1 MADENI
7 IYAKKIANDFTTAE
21 KNKLA
26 GIESG
31 AEVNVIETVKKN
43 GTALTITNKAVDISV
58 PTASSTSP
66 KMDGTATEGT
76 ESTFARGDHVH
87 PTDTSRA
94 SSSHTHGN
102 ITNAGALQTTDIS
115 IASGDKLVVTDS
127 SNSNKIART
136 SLSFDGSTT
145 SQALTKKGTWGTF
158 LTSHQDISGKAN
170 LASPTFTGTPK
181 APTAAAGTNTTQ
193 IATTAFVQAEYA
205 TQPNTTTNLA
215 VYTSGRCTRKAG
227 GYRQIGNR
235 VDVDIQITI
244 NTTLAANDYWQL
256 IKGFPT
262 PARESALAVCVVG
275 KGAVYSGWIS
285 NAGAV
290 TIACGPTN
298 LVSGNVVSFTG
309 TYYTS

>member
-43 GTALTITNKAVDISV
+43 GTALTVSNKAVDISV

-66 KMDGTATEGT
+66 KMDGTAAVGT

-145 SQALTKKGTWGTF
+145 TQALSKKGTFETF
-158 LTSHQDISGKAN
+158 LTSHQSLSAYAK

-181 APTAAAGTNTTQ
+181 APTASKGTSTTQ
-193 IATTAFVQAEYA
+193 IATTAFVNNAFTPSLVSTGLSAYNSRC
-205 TQPNTTTNLA
+205 TI
-215 VYTSGRCTRKAG
+215 TSGT
-227 GYRQIGNR
+227 GYYKVGKMVFVQLR
-235 VDVDIQITI
+235 ITVK
-244 NTTLAANDYWQL
+244 TSLAANDYWTVV
-256 IKGFPT
+256 KGFPAGSWFAALSVAHRDRRGGLNCYVT
-262 PARESALAVCVVG
+262 DAGELVVCTNTLALANG
-275 KGAVYSGWIS
+275 DELAIGGWYSAS
-285 NAGAV
+285 
-290 TIACGPTN
+290 
-298 LVSGNVVSFTG
+298 
-309 TYYTS
+309 

>member
-66 KMDGTATEGT
+66 KMDGTAAVGT

-145 SQALTKKGTWGTF
+145 SQALSKKGTFETF
-158 LTSHQDISGKAN
+158 LTSHQSLSAYAK

-181 APTAAAGTNTTQ
+181 APTAATGTNTTQ

-227 GYRQIGNR
+227 GYRQIGKR

-244 NTTLAANDYWQL
+244 NTTLGANDYWQL

-275 KGAVYSGWIS
+275 KGAAYSGWIS